1 MGSIMEEREAARE
14 AGGEVERRGS
24 TYAVESDSSVAVVRS
39 RVRGDPGRRKRPREL
54 LSLSLLGFFLS
65 FSLSNAAAAAAA
77 AAVREG
83 EFVERER
90 DRL

>member
-1 MGSIMEEREAARE
+1 MEAARP
-14 AGGEVERRGS
+14 GGEKWRERRRRS
-24 TYAVESDSSVAVVRS
+24 TYAVESDSSVPAVRS

-54 LSLSLLGFFLS
+54 LSLSLPPLLAFFLS
-65 FSLSNAAAAAAA
+65 LSKTNAAAA

-90 DRL
+90 DRR